1 MKQDRADDLEGVYK
15 KQKWVI
21 KKLERLVVSTRNSHN
36 HANSRNSHNH
46 ANDNDDD
53 DNEVLLQQQQLQQQQ
68 QDAQQRIQALEKQV
82 RGNY

>member
-21 KKLERLVVSTRNSHN
+21 KKLERLVVST
-36 HANSRNSHNH
+36 RNSHNH

>member
-36 HANSRNSHNH
+36 D